1 MNFTTSK
8 NGYNK
13 KEVDLF
19 LNDLTSKINEL
30 ERDNLKI
37 SEELKLYK
45 NKEKENKDK
54 SDSISIA
61 LTAAVEKAKQIEKSS
76 NNVYKLKIQQINLLY
91 SKWEKLLNVI
101 LEKYPQIE
109 EVENVKNLLHE
120 FKNNIKST
128 LKNDYKLCSIT
139 SPVQT
144 DNDTIRLLL
153 SKLGTHS
160 KQEPQKIVKVQ
171 RKQLPKDM
179 RNSQSELSR
188 IEDKAPLI
196 KPIYNSTI
204 KDGENYE
211 NLADKFLKEDVQESD
226 AYANII
232 TSKIKDNNEVDE
244 TGFDLKEAVNP
255 KEDLDEIMKAFDFFN
270 NNEA

>member
-1 MNFTTSK
+1 MNFTSSK

-13 KEVDLF
+13 KEVDLYIDD
-19 LNDLTSKINEL
+19 LTAKINDLERNNAKINDEL
-30 ERDNLKI
+30 QK
-37 SEELKLYK
+37 YK
-45 NKEKENKDK
+45 NRDKEIQDK
-54 SDSISIA
+54 GNSISIA

-101 LEKYPQIE
+101 LSKYPQIE
-109 EVENVKNLLHE
+109 EVENVKELLTE
-120 FKNNIKST
+120 FKDNIKST
-128 LKNDYKLCSIT
+128 LKDDYRLCSIT

-153 SKLGTHS
+153 GKLSAYSKT
-160 KQEPQKIVKVQ
+160 EPKRVVKVE

-179 RNSQSELSR
+179 QNSQSELAR

-196 KPIYNSTI
+196 KPIYNETI
-204 KDGENYE
+204 KDNENYE
-211 NLADKFLKEDVQESD
+211 NLADKFLQEDTTENN

-232 TSKIKDNNEVDE
+232 TSKIKAIPEVNE
-244 TGFDLKEAVNP
+244 TGFDLKEAINP

-270 NNEA
+270 DKDE